1 MISLSTITAL
11 RIHQVRVISIQTLT
25 LLSPFLLA
33 LREKNKKKKH
43 KKKTSKVA
51 KDPLTNRK

>member
-33 LREKNKKKKH
+33 LREKNKKKK
-43 KKKTSKVA
+43 
-51 KDPLTNRK
+51 P